1 MSREI
6 VFYGEKGILNSIVL
20 DIQGDIAKCFMAP
33 SLDQFG
39 NPDMIMEAV
48 TTDGEKYVL
57 FIVTTTA
64 TYQNSAL
71 IMNQLEEKDNQYLPK
86 TYINNSKKVN
96 VQLSLLYRFVQAY
109 KNNPLDVYDINSI
122 IVEEHEVSLTYND
135 SMERKL
141 ENWIMMDYWNENFQ
155 DAKDYY
161 YIAIT
166 NDSKEVI
173 DEKNAN
179 SRLFPYN
186 NFSTMPPIGS
196 ERWEEDKGKFGIT
209 TYDTLAHKNVI
220 SKNNGYYKDTSD
232 LMLLTPPTIADYKKI
247 KSPKALVNINTDR
260 WTENQK
266 ELCGIINEIK
276 ELDEDF
282 KAFITNFMDSI
293 EYS

>member
-1 MSREI
+1 MSLSKL
-6 VFYGEKGILNSIVL
+6 FFNK
-20 DIQGDIAKCFMAP
+20 
-33 SLDQFG
+33 
-39 NPDMIMEAV
+39 DMV
-48 TTDGEKYVL
+48 QYK
-57 FIVTTTA
+57 
-64 TYQNSAL
+64 
-71 IMNQLEEKDNQYLPK
+71 LEEKDNQYLPK

-173 DEKNAN
+173 DEKNSN

>member
-1 MSREI
+1 M
-6 VFYGEKGILNSIVL
+6 
-20 DIQGDIAKCFMAP
+20 
-33 SLDQFG
+33 
-39 NPDMIMEAV
+39 
-48 TTDGEKYVL
+48 
-57 FIVTTTA
+57 
-64 TYQNSAL
+64 
-71 IMNQLEEKDNQYLPK
+71 
-86 TYINNSKKVN
+86 
-96 VQLSLLYRFVQAY
+96 
-109 KNNPLDVYDINSI
+109 DVYDINSI

>member
-1 MSREI
+1 
-6 VFYGEKGILNSIVL
+6 
-20 DIQGDIAKCFMAP
+20 
-33 SLDQFG
+33 
-39 NPDMIMEAV
+39 
-48 TTDGEKYVL
+48 
-57 FIVTTTA
+57 
-64 TYQNSAL
+64 
-71 IMNQLEEKDNQYLPK
+71 
-86 TYINNSKKVN
+86 
-96 VQLSLLYRFVQAY
+96 
-109 KNNPLDVYDINSI
+109 
-122 IVEEHEVSLTYND
+122 
-135 SMERKL
+135 
-141 ENWIMMDYWNENFQ
+141 
-155 DAKDYY
+155 
-161 YIAIT
+161 
-166 NDSKEVI
+166 
-173 DEKNAN
+173 
-179 SRLFPYN
+179 
-186 NFSTMPPIGS
+186 MPPIGS